1 MHATVSFGMVGRVD
15 QWNVD
20 DFLMVGRNLSMGIG
34 NFLVGGIGQH
44 NVGLTRK
51 NVSLWCG
58 CSIPMTE

>member
-34 NFLVGGIGQH
+34 KFFGGG
-44 NVGLTRK
+44 NRTA
-51 NVSLWCG
+51 
-58 CSIPMTE
+58 